1 MSEILKYNRC
11 RKVVN
16 QKLSTSNL
24 NSPAPNF
31 GQKGKIG
38 KIAATTETTDEAEEL
53 MDPKSA
59 VFRPL
64 WRYLCVFLVPG
75 GRGTLV
81 EQPNDRAMLQFSPF
95 VRERN

>member
-1 MSEILKYNRC
+1 MSDILKWNRC

-16 QKLSTSNL
+16 QKLATSNL

-75 GRGTLV
+75 
-81 EQPNDRAMLQFSPF
+81 F
-95 VRERN
+95 